1 MAEGDGHKNG
11 AAPGAPARNPGVTMA
26 VERTGGPGGIHSP
39 ELDLGGIRVRWL
51 YDNDFHLDGGAMFG
65 VVPKVLWSRRY
76 PCDERN
82 FIPLVTC
89 PILVEAG
96 GMRILIDTGLGDKL
110 NEKQRRNFGVRGP
123 SHLEE
128 SLAALGLAPED
139 IDVVVLTHFDFDHA
153 SGVSY
158 RDEHGQLRPRFPRAR
173 HVIQAAEWDDARHP
187 DLRTANT
194 YWRENWEPLA
204 EAGLVEPLDGEA
216 SLAPGVRVVPTGGHT
231 RGHQVVLLEGS
242 RATALHL
249 ADLLP
254 THGHRNP
261 LLVMAYDNFPLTSV
275 EQKRRWLEAAVAGG
289 WWILFY
295 HDPFVLAA
303 RPDEEGW
310 AELVRTGR
318 RGLPGDTES
327 PATGHLPRDAE

>member
-1 MAEGDGHKNG
+1 MTTQDRRPGADADAPSPHAGAVMTPGHTG
-11 AAPGAPARNPGVTMA
+11 APGGLHDA
-26 VERTGGPGGIHSP
+26 V
-39 ELDLGGIRVRWL
+39 LDLGGIRVHWL

-96 GMRILIDTGLGDKL
+96 GLRILIDTGLGDKL
-110 NEKQRRNFGVRGP
+110 SEKQRRNFGVAGP
-123 SHLEE
+123 SRLEE
-128 SLAALGLAPED
+128 SLAARGLSPGD
-139 IDVVVLTHFDFDHA
+139 MDVVVLTHFDFDHA

-158 RDEHGQLRPRFPRAR
+158 RDEQGRLRPRFPQAR
-173 HVIQAAEWDDARHP
+173 HVVQAAEWHDARHP

-204 EAGLVEPLDGEA
+204 ESGLVEPVEGEA
-216 SLAPGVRVVPTGGHT
+216 TLAPGVRVVPTGGHT
-231 RGHQVVLLEGS
+231 RGHQVVLLEG
-242 RATALHL
+242 RHATALHL
-249 ADLLP
+249 ADLMP
-254 THGHRNP
+254 THAHRNP
-261 LLVMAYDNFPLTSV
+261 LWVMAYDNFPLTSV

-310 AELVRTGR
+310 AETIRTGR
-318 RGLPGDTES
+318 SGLPGE
-327 PATGHLPRDAE
+327 RE